1 MRRRVVLV
9 TILVVPLLFE
19 LRGTSFAQTPD
30 EQTAAPPV
38 IESPDPDLKV
48 DPNPVPQPPQQDEH
62 HLSEWTEQERNNAV
76 FMLSELRGRVK
87 TFPASAEDRLKL
99 AQGLYLVGDLDA
111 ALDECRVAL
120 KLQPNNAQ
128 ALLQLGIV
136 LMAKQDGRAA
146 ATALM
151 EAILID
157 PELTHAHYALGGVQY
172 GLGNVKAAIH
182 SYRRTIELQP
192 NFPDARYRL
201 ALLLKLTNRDQEAAQ
216 FMEEAAIGGVPQAQF
231 FSGNA
236 YKSGQGVVKDLGRAI
251 FWWTKAVELGHQPAA
266 DALAK
271 LRRQA
276 LSPKQTGDQALSAKQ
291 TGDQVL
297 ITDQT
302 DRRRNEALEG
312 FRTYRALLWEEF
324 PDYNRPDEQETLG
337 ATLLKNNRPDDA
349 VTALIQESY
358 ALSGVALNE
367 LAKLYETGWD
377 QHLAPFDKKMLVC
390 IETTAAEGFAPA
402 KKALARIYGQ
412 GLGVE
417 PDRAKAKAAL
427 KGLPKQEA
435 NALMDELSLR

>member
-9 TILVVPLLFE
+9 TILAVPLLFE
-19 LRGTSFAQTPD
+19 LHGLAFAQAPD
-30 EQTAAPPV
+30 EQTAVPPILESPAPP
-38 IESPDPDLKV
+38 
-48 DPNPVPQPPQQDEH
+48 PQPLQQDEH

-76 FMLSELRGRVK
+76 FMLSELRGRVR

-99 AQGLYLVGDLDA
+99 AQGLYRVGDHDA

-128 ALLQLGIV
+128 ALLQVGIV

-182 SYRRTIELQP
+182 SYRRAIELQP

-216 FMEEAAIGGVPQAQF
+216 FMEEAAIGGIPQAQF

-236 YKSGQGVVKDLGRAI
+236 YKSGQGVAKDLGRAI
-251 FWWTKAVELGHQPAA
+251 FWWAKAVELGHQPAA

-276 LSPKQTGDQALSAKQ
+276 LSN
-291 TGDQVL
+291 
-297 ITDQT
+297 DQT
-302 DRRRNEALEG
+302 DRRRHDALEG

-324 PDYNRPDEQETLG
+324 PDYSRSGDQDTLG
-337 ATLLKNNRPDDA
+337 TTLLKDNRIDDA
-349 VTALIQESY
+349 VSTLLQESY
-358 ALSGVALNE
+358 ALSDVALTE
-367 LAKLYETGWD
+367 LVTLYETGWE
-377 QHLAPFDKKMLVC
+377 QHLAPFNKKMLVC

-402 KKALARIYGQ
+402 KKALARIYGI
-412 GLGVE
+412 GLGVA
-417 PDRAKAKAAL
+417 PDRAKAKASL
-427 KGLPKQEA
+427 KGLPKQDVK
-435 NALMDELSLR
+435 ALIDELSLR

>member
-9 TILVVPLLFE
+9 TSLVVPLLFE
-19 LRGTSFAQTPD
+19 LHGASFAQTPD

-38 IESPDPDLKV
+38 LESPDPNLNV
-48 DPNPVPQPPQQDEH
+48 DPDSVSQPPQQDEH
-62 HLSEWTEQERNNAV
+62 RLSEWTEQERNNAV
-76 FMLSELRGRVK
+76 FMLSELRGQVR
-87 TFPASAEDRLKL
+87 TFPAGAEDRLKL
-99 AQGLYLVGDLDA
+99 AQGLYRVGDLDA

-157 PELTHAHYALGGVQY
+157 PELTHAHYALGSVQY
-172 GLGNVKAAIH
+172 GLGNAKAAIH
-182 SYRRTIELQP
+182 SYRRAIELQP

-236 YKSGQGVVKDLGRAI
+236 YKSGQGIAKDLGRAI
-251 FWWTKAVELGHQPAA
+251 FWWSKAAQFGHQPAA

-276 LSPKQTGDQALSAKQ
+276 LSN
-291 TGDQVL
+291 
-297 ITDQT
+297 DQT
-302 DRRRNEALEG
+302 DRRRNDALEG
-312 FRTYRALLWEEF
+312 FRTYRVLLWGEF
-324 PDYNRPDEQETLG
+324 PDYSRSDDQDTLG
-337 ATLLKNNRPDDA
+337 TTLLKDNRIDDA
-349 VTALIQESY
+349 VSTLLQESY
-358 ALSGVALNE
+358 ALSDVALAE
-367 LAKLYETGWD
+367 LVTLYETGWE
-377 QHLAPFDKKMLVC
+377 QHLAPFNKKILSC
-390 IETTAAEGFAPA
+390 IEMTAAEGFAPA
-402 KKALARIYGQ
+402 KKALARIYSI
-412 GLGVE
+412 GLGVA
-417 PDRAKAKAAL
+417 PDRAKAKASL
-427 KGLPKQEA
+427 KGLTKQEA
-435 NALMDELSLR
+435 KALMDELSLQ

>member
-1 MRRRVVLV
+1 MRRLVVLV

-19 LRGTSFAQTPD
+19 LHGASFAQTSD

-38 IESPDPDLKV
+38 LESPDPNLNVDL
-48 DPNPVPQPPQQDEH
+48 NPVPQPPQQDEH
-62 HLSEWTEQERNNAV
+62 RLSERMEQERNDAV
-76 FMLSELRGRVK
+76 FMLSELRGQVR
-87 TFPASAEDRLKL
+87 TFPGSAEDRLKL
-99 AQGLYLVGDLDA
+99 AQGLYRVGDLDA

-172 GLGNVKAAIH
+172 GLGNVKAAMH
-182 SYRRTIELQP
+182 SYRRAIELQP

-216 FMEEAAIGGVPQAQF
+216 LMEEAAVGGVSQAQF

-271 LRRQA
+271 LRRLA
-276 LSPKQTGDQALSAKQ
+276 LSNDQA
-291 TGDQVL
+291 
-297 ITDQT
+297 
-302 DRRRNEALEG
+302 DRRRNDALEG
-312 FRTYRALLWEEF
+312 FRTYRALLWKEF
-324 PDYNRPDEQETLG
+324 PDYSRSGDQDTLG
-337 ATLLKNNRPDDA
+337 TTLLKDNRIDDA
-349 VTALIQESY
+349 VSTLLQESY
-358 ALSGVALNE
+358 ALSDVALDE
-367 LAKLYETGWD
+367 LVRLYEAGLD
-377 QHLAPFDKKMLVC
+377 QHLAPFDKKILVC
-390 IETTAAEGFAPA
+390 IQTIATEGFIPA
-402 KKALARIYGQ
+402 KKALARIYAL
-412 GLGVE
+412 GLGVA
-417 PDRAKAKAAL
+417 PDRAKAKASL
-427 KGLPKQEA
+427 KGLPKQDIKTILE
-435 NALMDELSLR
+435 ELSLQ

>member
-19 LRGTSFAQTPD
+19 LHGLSFAQAPD
-30 EQTAAPPV
+30 EQTAVPPILESPAPP
-38 IESPDPDLKV
+38 
-48 DPNPVPQPPQQDEH
+48 PQPLQQDEH
-62 HLSEWTEQERNNAV
+62 RLSEWTEQERNNAV
-76 FMLSELRGRVK
+76 FMLSELRGRVR

-99 AQGLYLVGDLDA
+99 AQGLYRVGDHDA

-151 EAILID
+151 EAILLN

-182 SYRRTIELQP
+182 SYRRAIELQP

-236 YKSGQGVVKDLGRAI
+236 YKSGQGIAKDLGRAI
-251 FWWTKAVELGHQPAA
+251 FWWAKAIELGHQPAA

-276 LSPKQTGDQALSAKQ
+276 LSN
-291 TGDQVL
+291 
-297 ITDQT
+297 DQT
-302 DRRRNEALEG
+302 DRRRNDALEG

-324 PDYNRPDEQETLG
+324 PDYSRSGDQDTLG
-337 ATLLKNNRPDDA
+337 TTLLKDNRIDDA
-349 VTALIQESY
+349 VSTLLQESY
-358 ALSGVALNE
+358 ALSDVALTE
-367 LAKLYETGWD
+367 LVTLYETGWE
-377 QHLAPFDKKMLVC
+377 QHLAPFNKKMLVC

-412 GLGVE
+412 GLGVAL
-417 PDRAKAKAAL
+417 DRTKAKAAL

-435 NALMDELSLR
+435 KALMDELSLQ

>member
-1 MRRRVVLV
+1 MSRRVVLV

-19 LRGTSFAQTPD
+19 LHGRSFAQTPD
-30 EQTAAPPV
+30 EPTAAPPV
-38 IESPDPDLKV
+38 IESPDPNLNV
-48 DPNPVPQPPQQDEH
+48 DPNPVPQPPQQNEH
-62 HLSEWTEQERNNAV
+62 HLSEWIEQERNNAV
-76 FMLSELRGRVK
+76 FMLSELRGRVR
-87 TFPASAEDRLKL
+87 TFPANAEDRLKL
-99 AQGLYLVGDLDA
+99 AQGLYRVGDLDA

-136 LMAKQDGRAA
+136 LMAKQDGRAG

-182 SYRRTIELQP
+182 SYRRAIELQP

-236 YKSGQGVVKDLGRAI
+236 YKSGQGVAKDLGRAI
-251 FWWTKAVELGHQPAA
+251 FWWAKAVELGHQPAA
-266 DALAK
+266 DAFAK

-276 LSPKQTGDQALSAKQ
+276 LSN
-291 TGDQVL
+291 
-297 ITDQT
+297 DQT
-302 DRRRNEALEG
+302 DRRRHDALEG

-324 PDYNRPDEQETLG
+324 PDYSRSGDQDTLG
-337 ATLLKNNRPDDA
+337 TTLLKDNRIDNA
-349 VTALIQESY
+349 VSTLLQESY
-358 ALSGVALNE
+358 ALSDVALTE
-367 LAKLYETGWD
+367 LVTLYETGWE
-377 QHLAPFDKKMLVC
+377 QHLAPLNKKMLVC

-402 KKALARIYGQ
+402 KKALARIYGL
-412 GLGVE
+412 GLGVA

-427 KGLPKQEA
+427 RGLPKQEA
-435 NALMDELSLR
+435 KALMDELSLR

>member
-9 TILVVPLLFE
+9 TILVAPLLFT
-19 LRGTSFAQTPD
+19 LHSTSFAQTADGP
-30 EQTAAPPV
+30 TAAPPV
-38 IESPDPDLKV
+38 LESPDPNLNV
-48 DPNPVPQPPQQDEH
+48 DPDPVPQPPQQDEH
-62 HLSEWTEQERNNAV
+62 HPSEWTEQERNNAV
-76 FMLSELRGRVK
+76 FMLSELRGRVR
-87 TFPASAEDRLKL
+87 TFPTGAEDRLKL
-99 AQGLYLVGDLDA
+99 AQGLYRVGDLDA

-120 KLQPNNAQ
+120 KLLPNNVQ

-157 PELTHAHYALGGVQY
+157 PELTHAHYALGSVQY
-172 GLGNVKAAIH
+172 GLGNAKAAIH
-182 SYRRTIELQP
+182 SYRRAIELQP

-236 YKSGQGVVKDLGRAI
+236 YKSGQGVAKDLARAI
-251 FWWTKAVELGHQPAA
+251 FWWTKAVDLGHQPAA

-276 LSPKQTGDQALSAKQ
+276 LSTKQTGDQAHLA
-291 TGDQVL
+291 DQA
-297 ITDQT
+297 
-302 DRRRNEALEG
+302 DRRRNDALDG
-312 FRTYRALLWEEF
+312 FRAYRALLWEEF
-324 PDYNRPDEQETLG
+324 PDYSRSSDLDTLG
-337 ATLLKNNRPDDA
+337 TTLLKDNRTDYAVATLL
-349 VTALIQESY
+349 QESY
-358 ALSGVALNE
+358 ALSDVALAE
-367 LAKLYETGWD
+367 LARLYEVGWNK
-377 QHLAPFDKKMLVC
+377 HLAPFDKKMLVC

-402 KKALARIYGQ
+402 KKALARIYGI
-412 GLGVE
+412 GLGVA
-417 PDRAKAKAAL
+417 PDQTKAKAAL

>member
-1 MRRRVVLV
+1 MSRRVVLV

-19 LRGTSFAQTPD
+19 LHGRSFAQTPD
-30 EQTAAPPV
+30 EPTAAPPV
-38 IESPDPDLKV
+38 IESPDPNLNV
-48 DPNPVPQPPQQDEH
+48 DPNPVPQPPQQNEH
-62 HLSEWTEQERNNAV
+62 HLSEWIEQERNNAV
-76 FMLSELRGRVK
+76 FMLSELRGRVR
-87 TFPASAEDRLKL
+87 TFPANAEDRLKL
-99 AQGLYLVGDLDA
+99 AQGLYRVGDLDA

-128 ALLQLGIV
+128 ALLQVGIV

-182 SYRRTIELQP
+182 SYRRAIELQP

-216 FMEEAAIGGVPQAQF
+216 FMEEAASGGVPQAQF

-236 YKSGQGVVKDLGRAI
+236 YKSGQGIAKDLGRAI
-251 FWWTKAVELGHQPAA
+251 FWWAKAIELGHQPAA

-276 LSPKQTGDQALSAKQ
+276 LSN
-291 TGDQVL
+291 
-297 ITDQT
+297 DQT
-302 DRRRNEALEG
+302 DRRRHDALEG

-324 PDYNRPDEQETLG
+324 PDYSRSGDQDTLG
-337 ATLLKNNRPDDA
+337 TTLLKDNRIDNA
-349 VTALIQESY
+349 VSTLLQESY
-358 ALSGVALNE
+358 ALSDVALTE
-367 LAKLYETGWD
+367 LVTLYEAGWE
-377 QHLAPFDKKMLVC
+377 QHLAPLNKKMLVC

-402 KKALARIYGQ
+402 KKALARIYGL
-412 GLGVE
+412 GLGVA

-427 KGLPKQEA
+427 RGLPKQEA
-435 NALMDELSLR
+435 KALMDELSLR

>member
-1 MRRRVVLV
+1 MRRRVGLV

-19 LRGTSFAQTPD
+19 VHGTSFAQTPD

-38 IESPDPDLKV
+38 LESPDPDLTV
-48 DPNPVPQPPQQDEH
+48 DSNPVSQPPQQDEH
-62 HLSEWTEQERNNAV
+62 RLSEWTEPERNNAV
-76 FMLSELRGRVK
+76 FMLSELRGRVR
-87 TFPASAEDRLKL
+87 TFPASAEDRLTL
-99 AQGLYLVGDLDA
+99 AQGLYRVGDFDA

-128 ALLQLGIV
+128 GLLQLGLI

-172 GLGNVKAAIH
+172 GLGNVKAAIQ
-182 SYRRTIELQP
+182 SYRRAIELQP
-192 NFPDARYRL
+192 HFPDARYRL
-201 ALLLKLTNRDQEAAQ
+201 ALLLKLTNREQEAAQ
-216 FMEEAAIGGVPQAQF
+216 LMEEAATGGVPQAQF
-231 FSGNA
+231 FLGNA
-236 YKSGQGVVKDLGRAI
+236 YRSGQGVAKDLGLAI
-251 FWWTKAVELGHQPAA
+251 FWWTKALEFGHQPAA

-276 LSPKQTGDQALSAKQ
+276 LSN
-291 TGDQVL
+291 
-297 ITDQT
+297 DQT
-302 DRRRNEALEG
+302 DRRRHDALEG
-312 FRTYRALLWEEF
+312 FRAYRALLWKEF
-324 PDYNRPDEQETLG
+324 PDYSRPDDQETLG
-337 ATLLKNNRPDDA
+337 TTLLKANRLDEA
-349 VTALIQESY
+349 VSALLQESY
-358 ALSGVALNE
+358 ALSEVAMDE
-367 LAKLYETGWD
+367 LVKLYESGLD

-402 KKALARIYGQ
+402 KKALARIYGI
-412 GLGVE
+412 GLGVA

-435 NALMDELSLR
+435 KALIDELSLQ